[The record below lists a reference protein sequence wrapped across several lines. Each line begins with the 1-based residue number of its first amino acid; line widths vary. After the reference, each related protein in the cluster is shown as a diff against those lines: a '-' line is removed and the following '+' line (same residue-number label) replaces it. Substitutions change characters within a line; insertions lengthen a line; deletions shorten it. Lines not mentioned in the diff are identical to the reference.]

1 MSDAV
6 SDSITV
12 NAPTGA
18 VMRVIGDYESY
29 PRWQPEILEAEVLE
43 TDDEGRGRLVRYRV
57 DAKVFTAA
65 YVLRYSYTDTTI
77 RWELAE
83 SDQLRKLDGSY
94 DLAPVDAERT
104 DVSYQLEVVPT
115 MRMPGMLR
123 RQAAKRIVDGALRGL
138 KQRVEAP
145 ES

>member
-6 SDSITV
+6 SDSIIV
-12 NAPTGA
+12 NAPTDA

-29 PRWQPEILEAEVLE
+29 PRWQPEILEAQVLE
-43 TDDEGRGRLVRYRV
+43 TDDEGRGHLVRYRV

-65 YVLRYSYTDTTI
+65 YVLRYAYTDTTI

-83 SDQLRKLDGSY
+83 SDQLRKLDGAY
-94 DLAPVDAERT
+94 ELAPVDAERT